1 MPSPRIPRVVWL
13 LGLVSLC
20 MDLSSEM
27 IHALLPVFLVSTL
40 GASPVTL
47 GIIEGVAEGTASI
60 VKIFS
65 GAISDWVGK
74 RKPLV
79 VLGYGLAAFSKPLFP
94 LANSAG
100 WVLVARFADRIG
112 KGIRGAPRDALVAD
126 VTPPETRGAAF
137 GLRQALDT
145 TGALFGPLLAIG
157 LMTVLA
163 DNVRAVFWV
172 AALPAVAAVV
182 ALAVGVK
189 EPEQHGDGKRRRALP
204 RWGELHTLGRPFWLV
219 VITGTLFTLAR
230 FSEAFLIVR
239 AHDVGL
245 SLTWTPLA
253 LAVMNI
259 TYVISAY
266 PVGILSDRIG
276 RGALLMAGLVTLI
289 AADAVLMFA
298 PGLNLVLVGTA
309 LWGLHLGITQGLLS
323 ALVADTAPADR
334 RGTAFGLFYFVTG
347 LAAVVSSVMAGALW
361 KWYGPATTFGAGAAF
376 AGVALVLGLWQNRR
390 RRNTLGTPDSGTM

>member
-1 MPSPRIPRVVWL
+1 MADSRLPRIVWL

-40 GASPVTL
+40 GASTITL
-47 GIIEGVAEGTASI
+47 GVIEGIAEGTASI

-65 GAISDWVGK
+65 GAISDWVGR

-79 VLGYGLAAFSKPLFP
+79 VLGYGLAALSKPLFP

-100 WVLVARFADRIG
+100 WILIARFADRIG

-126 VTPPETRGAAF
+126 ATPPETRGAAF

-145 TGALFGPLLAIG
+145 TGALLGPLVAIG
-157 LMTVLA
+157 LMAVLSN
-163 DNVRAVFWV
+163 NVRAVFWI
-172 AALPAVAAVV
+172 AAIPAVAAVF
-182 ALAVGVK
+182 ALIVGVE
-189 EPEQHGDGKRRRALP
+189 EPEQHEGGGRRNSRP
-204 RWGELHTLGRPFWLV
+204 QWRELSALGRPFWLV
-219 VITGTLFTLAR
+219 VVTGSLFTLAR

-239 AHDVGL
+239 ANDTGL
-245 SLTWTPLA
+245 SLMWTPLA

-259 TYVISAY
+259 TYVVSAY
-266 PVGILSDRIG
+266 PVGKVSDTIG
-276 RGALLMAGLVTLI
+276 RGGLLLAGLAVLI

-298 PGLNLVLVGTA
+298 AELNLVMLGIA

-334 RGTAFGLFYFVTG
+334 RGTAFGVFYFVTG
-347 LAAVVSSVMAGALW
+347 LAAVVSSVVAGVLW
-361 KWYGPATTFGAGAAF
+361 KWQGPTATFGAGGAF
-376 AGVALVLGLWQNRR
+376 AVVALVAGIWQTKFGRR
-390 RRNTLGTPDSGTM
+390 QSPPSSNS